1 MDGFR
6 NKLDMDA
13 VRAECAIERSKIL
26 KRGFEL
32 VYLENGKMYV
42 ESKSGVREIETEE
55 FKK

>member
-1 MDGFR
+1 MDGCR

-13 VRAECAIERSKIL
+13 VRAEWAIERSKIH

-32 VYLENGKMYV
+32 VYLENGKMCV

>member
-13 VRAECAIERSKIL
+13 VRAEWAIERSKIL